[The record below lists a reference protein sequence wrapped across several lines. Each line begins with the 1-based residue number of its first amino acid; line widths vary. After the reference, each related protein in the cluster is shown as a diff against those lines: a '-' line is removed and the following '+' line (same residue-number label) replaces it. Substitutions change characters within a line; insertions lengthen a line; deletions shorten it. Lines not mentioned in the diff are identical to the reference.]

1 MCNNLFFNSHPRF
14 SHAME
19 KHFSTKEIETVFL
32 LRYHKQLK
40 VIKTEKQENSPKQ
53 IKLFQTRPFIVS
65 NCTGK

>member
-1 MCNNLFFNSHPRF
+1 MCNKLFFNSHPRF

-40 VIKTEKQENSPKQ
+40 VQDRKTR
-53 IKLFQTRPFIVS
+53 KLA
-65 NCTGK
+65 